1 MTVMKKVLFFL
12 LVSAIVITSQAQLGL
27 TAGGNICKWRG
38 NNFTET
44 SGFTGYNFGAYG
56 NVKLNSKLSIQSEVT
71 FSQEGA
77 KDRFMLYT
85 VKLDYLNLTELL
97 RYNEKCGFYA
107 GTGPQ
112 LGLYLYGQ
120 GTQYGVSK
128 YIKDEFKLSNFSWAF
143 ATGYDMKIG
152 IGIYARY
159 NVGFANIAAKRGETI
174 MEDIF
179 QAGLRYNFKTKL
191 K

>member
-1 MTVMKKVLFFL
+1 MKKALFLVLL
-12 LVSAIVITSQAQLGL
+12 CAIVITSQAQLGL
-27 TAGGNICKWRG
+27 TAGVNICKWRG

-44 SGFTGYNFGAYG
+44 NSFSGYYFGAYG

-77 KDRFMLYT
+77 KDNHSLYT

-107 GTGPQ
+107 ATGPQ

-120 GTQYGVSK
+120 GTQFGVSK

-143 ATGYDMKIG
+143 AAGYDMKIG

-159 NVGFANIAAKRGETI
+159 NVGLGNIAAKRGETI
-174 MEDIF
+174 KEDIF